1 MSEFKPTGK
10 QNALIKKKE
19 SALIIAGPGTGKT
32 RTAVEKARVEVRSF
46 DENSPYRVLFLSFSN
61 AAIYRLLSSAN
72 IVFSR
77 HEKHYLKF
85 MTFHSCAA
93 DILRNYGRFVGLPHK
108 IKIMDTL
115 EEKFIAF
122 EKGWTN
128 LDKDYYEKL
137 QTLAKTEGLLAFS
150 VLIDFAIKLFT
161 FCNNIREIMGRKY
174 KMIIVDEFQ
183 DSSEEQ
189 WKLLRLLGQNSQVI
203 AFGDPNQIIYSSMH
217 SATRRRFE
225 EFKKWKQIEETSF
238 SSTNFRC
245 KDDEILLFANCLLNA
260 TPYNKVENSNVY
272 LFELN
277 YRSQLRIKL
286 ALIWKAIHEQ
296 VGANQTIGILAPT
309 ASIAENVSVFLRNP
323 PKNAKLPIPIYTRLS
338 RDQTTQDALFLALV
352 AIRDYA
358 VFRDKTTCR
367 KAAMALLAMDL
378 TWNTRKNLS
387 LKKIKN
393 VTDLLEKCSSTTN
406 TKLYNLMNS
415 IRAQP
420 ELDAL
425 LPDFIQALSE
435 ISEFHTTAKKIYS
448 YGHMSLESINSI
460 DSQLSLF
467 DKIRSNRQPK
477 GLEGYAAGVGKTHSL
492 NYHKAKGREFDFV
505 IMIVDPR
512 GESGQVSLDEKRR
525 LYYVCSTRP
534 KKWLG
539 VIYYKNQLGPVL
551 GPVILPTGFSNKKY

>member
-1 MSEFKPTGK
+1 
-10 QNALIKKKE
+10 
-19 SALIIAGPGTGKT
+19 
-32 RTAVEKARVEVRSF
+32 
-46 DENSPYRVLFLSFSN
+46 
-61 AAIYRLLSSAN
+61 
-72 IVFSR
+72 
-77 HEKHYLKF
+77 

-93 DILRNYGRFVGLPHK
+93 DILRNYGRFVGLPPK

-115 EEKFIAF
+115 EERFIAF

-128 LDKDYYEKL
+128 SDKDYYKKL

-161 FCNNIREIMGRKY
+161 FCNNIREIIGRKY

-189 WKLLRLLGQNSQVI
+189 WTLLRLLGQNSQVI

-217 SATRRRFE
+217 SATKRRFE

-260 TPYNKVENSNVY
+260 TPYNKVENSNVNLY
-272 LFELN
+272 ELN
-277 YRSQLRIKL
+277 YRSQLRITL

-309 ASIAENVSVFLRNP
+309 ASIAENVSVSLRNP
-323 PKNAKLPIPIYTRLS
+323 KKDTRLPIPIYTRLS
-338 RDQTTQDALFLALV
+338 RDQTTQDALFLALA
-352 AIRDYA
+352 AIRDYSL
-358 VFRDKTTCR
+358 FRDKTTCR

-387 LKKIKN
+387 LKKIKI
-393 VTDLLEKCSSTTN
+393 VTNLLEKCSSTTN

-425 LPDFIQALSE
+425 LPDLVQALSE

-448 YGHMSLESINSI
+448 YGYMSLESINSI

-467 DKIRSNRQPK
+467 DKIRSTRQPK
-477 GLEGYAAGVGKTHSL
+477 GLEGYAAGVGKTHCL

-512 GESGQVSLDEKRR
+512 GESRKVSLDEKRR
-525 LYYVCSTRP
+525 LYYVCSTRA

-539 VIYYKNQLGPVL
+539 VIYYMNELGPVL
-551 GPVILPTGFSNKKY
+551 GPVILPINIQGTNPFS

>member
-10 QNALIKKKE
+10 QKALIKIKE

-32 RTAVEKARVEVRSF
+32 RTAVEKARVEVHSF
-46 DENSPYRVLFLSFSN
+46 DENSAYRVLFLSFSN

-77 HEKHYLKF
+77 NEKHYLRF

-93 DILRNYGRFVGLPHK
+93 DILRNYGRFVGLPSK

-128 LDKDYYEKL
+128 LDKDYYKKL

-161 FCNNIREIMGRKY
+161 FCNSIREIIGRKY

-245 KDDEILLFANCLLNA
+245 KDDEILLFADCLLNA
-260 TPYNKVENSNVY
+260 TPYNKVKNSNVH

-296 VGANQTIGILAPT
+296 VGVNQTIGILAPT
-309 ASIAENVSVFLRNP
+309 ASIAENVSVSLRNP
-323 PKNAKLPIPIYTRLS
+323 KKDTRLPIPIYTRLS
-338 RDQTTQDALFLALV
+338 RDQTTQDALFLALA
-352 AIRDYA
+352 AIRDYSL
-358 VFRDKTTCR
+358 FRDKTTCR

-387 LKKIKN
+387 LKKIKT
-393 VTDLLEKCSSTTN
+393 VTGLLEKCSSTTN

-415 IRAQP
+415 IRTQP

-425 LPDFIQALSE
+425 LPDLVQALSE

-448 YGHMSLESINSI
+448 YGYMSLEITNSI

-467 DKIRSNRQPK
+467 DKIRSTRQPK
-477 GLEGYAAGVGKTHSL
+477 GLEGYAAGVGKTHCL

-512 GESGQVSLDEKRR
+512 GESRNVSLDEKRR
-525 LYYVCSTRP
+525 LYYVCSTRA

-539 VIYYKNQLGPVL
+539 VIYYMNELGPVL
-551 GPVILPTGFSNKKY
+551 GPVILPTEFSDKKN